1 MKWLKWTGVALAGAF
16 ALGAGIRF
24 VGTVRWHR
32 ASASLLEHLDA
43 AHSGNAAASW
53 DLHQLD
59 ALPPPVQ
66 RYLRAVLPQGQQVIA
81 AMNLSHEGRFNLAAN
96 GENWKPFTSTQRVVT
111 RRPGFLWDAKVMMM
125 PGLPVR
131 VHDAYIAGTGLLE
144 ASLAGLYRVAD
155 MPPSFELNQGELMRY
170 LAEAPL
176 YPTALLPGQ
185 GIQWEAMDDH
195 AARATLVDGA
205 VSVSVVFRFG
215 SDGLIG
221 TVSAMRGRTVGKD
234 IVMTPW
240 EGRWSNYQRRHGM
253 LVPTEGE
260 VAWLTA
266 QGPRPYWRGRL
277 LSLEPEPRG

>member
-1 MKWLKWTGVALAGAF
+1 
-16 ALGAGIRF
+16 
-24 VGTVRWHR
+24 
-32 ASASLLEHLDA
+32 
-43 AHSGNAAASW
+43 
-53 DLHQLD
+53 
-59 ALPPPVQ
+59 
-66 RYLRAVLPQGQQVIA
+66 
-81 AMNLSHEGRFNLAAN
+81 MNLSHEGQFNLAAK

-144 ASLAGLYRVAD
+144 ASLAGVYRVVD
-155 MPPSFELNQGELMRY
+155 MQPSAELDQGELMRY
-170 LAEAPL
+170 LAEAAW

-205 VSVSVVFRFG
+205 TSVSLVFRFG
-215 SDGLIG
+215 GDSLIE
-221 TVSAMRGRTVGKD
+221 TVSAVRGRTVGKD

-240 EGRWSNYQRRHGM
+240 EGRWSHYQRRHGM

-260 VAWLTA
+260 VAWLTTE
-266 QGPRPYWRGRL
+266 GRLPYWRGRL